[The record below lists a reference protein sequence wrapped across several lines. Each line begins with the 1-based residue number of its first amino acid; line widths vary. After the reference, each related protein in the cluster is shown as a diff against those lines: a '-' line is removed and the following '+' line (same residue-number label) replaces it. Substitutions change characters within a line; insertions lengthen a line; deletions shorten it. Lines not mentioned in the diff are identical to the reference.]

1 MGRRGGASVGLL
13 ALLFA
18 LVAAGCGGDDKRYSD
33 DRIVE
38 RLHLEELD
46 DAYAIDGDPFCA
58 VDLKLL
64 NDSDEVDATADEDDV
79 IVVASREGNVGV
91 EGVAP
96 FAHDCADTA
105 RKRLN
110 KLDPAPEED

>member
-1 MGRRGGASVGLL
+1 VGRRGRASVAVVFLAFLL
-13 ALLFA
+13 P
-18 LVAAGCGGDDKRYSD
+18 GCGGDDKRYAD

-38 RLHLEELD
+38 RLHLEEVGD
-46 DAYAIDGDPFCA
+46 DFAIDGDPFCA
-58 VDLKLL
+58 VERRLL
-64 NDSDEVDATADEDDV
+64 NDAEEVDDVTDEDDV

-110 KLDPAPEED
+110 KLDPAPKED

>member
-1 MGRRGGASVGLL
+1 MAVVVLLGA
-13 ALLFA
+13 FA
-18 LVAAGCGGDDKRYSD
+18 SCGGEDKRYGD

-38 RLHLEELD
+38 RLHLEQAD
-46 DAYAIDGDPFCA
+46 GTYAIDGDPFCA
-58 VDLKLL
+58 VEKALL
-64 NDSDEVDATADEDDV
+64 NDSGEVEEASDEDGV
-79 IVVASREGNVGV
+79 TVVASREGNVGV

-110 KLDPAPEED
+110 KLDPAPKED